1 MGCTNSGGD
10 VHSFSTETERLAED
24 FKTNCLQVA
33 TELGI
38 TRQQI
43 ADVTGHNHTT
53 IGRWFSSGD
62 LHFPAFLVSLLNTE
76 QLRPLSKSM
85 LEFQAHRLGYI
96 LTRSACPQKLNQSI
110 EDEANE
116 IVIALGKAIDTART
130 CPSKKSL
137 MMKALDA
144 IIEAA
149 QRAKMEVERI

>member
-1 MGCTNSGGD
+1 M
-10 VHSFSTETERLAED
+10 HSFNTETERLAED
-24 FKTNCLQVA
+24 FKTSCLQVA

-38 TRQQI
+38 TQQQI
-43 ADVTGHNHTT
+43 ADSTGFNHGT
-53 IGRWFSSGD
+53 ISRWFSAGYF
-62 LHFPAFLVSLLNTE
+62 HFPAFLVPLLNTE
-76 QLRPLSKSM
+76 QLRPLAKAM